1 MLWWLSRDGSYVWH
15 CLDRENIV
23 LCLVTIMEFA
33 GGRYLTLLSL
43 KEVLYR
49 FLKLRS
55 KRLLFHAGQEQEQE
69 LLR

>member
-1 MLWWLSRDGSYVWH
+1 
-15 CLDRENIV
+15 
-23 LCLVTIMEFA
+23 MEFA
-33 GGRYLTLLSL
+33 GGRYLTLLNL

-55 KRLLFHAGQEQEQE
+55 KRLQFHAGLEQEQE